1 MTDRRARSRP
11 AAATPGPRPVSL
23 LAIASTAVVAAVA
36 AIVLWLAL
44 VADTTVQNLRD
55 EADRASLRAVYL
67 LPPADRGDGSA
78 ASPARPGTPP
88 GDDGAP
94 TSAAMVQPA
103 RITLDVAP
111 IPELIEDS
119 ASGPLPRIANDGRVP
134 WQVYARPFDTADPRP
149 RIAIV
154 ITDMGYAGGATQT
167 AIQRLPG
174 PVTLA
179 FTPYARDLETWM
191 RQARNAGHETMLM
204 VPMEPDT
211 YPRDDPGPH
220 TLLTSLEPAANL
232 QRLEWVL
239 GRGTGY
245 VGVLDTMGSRFT
257 MAEGVLTPVLEA
269 LANRGLLFLDSRSA
283 PRSLVGMVADDVG
296 LARVINDRIVDGVTE
311 RDVIDLRLQ
320 ELEDIARNRGIAV
333 GLASPY
339 PVTFERLAAWIP
351 GLAERGIALAPVSAI
366 ADRQLPR

>member
-1 MTDRRARSRP
+1 MTDRRANSRP

-119 ASGPLPRIANDGRVP
+119 VSGPLPRIANDGRVP
-134 WQVYARPFDTADPRP
+134 WQVYARPFDTADP
-149 RIAIV
+149 V
-154 ITDMGYAGGATQT
+154 
-167 AIQRLPG
+167 
-174 PVTLA
+174 
-179 FTPYARDLETWM
+179 
-191 RQARNAGHETMLM
+191 
-204 VPMEPDT
+204 
-211 YPRDDPGPH
+211 
-220 TLLTSLEPAANL
+220 AA
-232 QRLEWVL
+232 
-239 GRGTGY
+239 
-245 VGVLDTMGSRFT
+245 
-257 MAEGVLTPVLEA
+257 LEA
-269 LANRGLLFLDSRSA
+269 FGHS
-283 PRSLVGMVADDVG
+283 VGEHV
-296 LARVINDRIVDGVTE
+296 
-311 RDVIDLRLQ
+311 
-320 ELEDIARNRGIAV
+320 
-333 GLASPY
+333 
-339 PVTFERLAAWIP
+339 
-351 GLAERGIALAPVSAI
+351 
-366 ADRQLPR
+366 